1 MKKTMIIL
9 MLLAGMVIPAAAQ
22 MYQTSEGGN
31 RSEHELRMDGGSQQW
46 SLTPL
51 SSRSYRSA
59 GGQRGIGTVGGGG
72 MISIGA
78 TAPQSIVGG
87 AGMPQVQF
95 GRGSIGGELVSDPT
109 RTDPRRIGGGNQGGG
124 DGPTNPV
131 DPFATPVGEVPWLML
146 AGALLLYALIPIVTV
161 RVRRRLACGCD
172 DNRRVI

>member
-59 GGQRGIGTVGGGG
+59 GGQRGIGTVSGGG

-109 RTDPRRIGGGNQGGG
+109 RTVDPRKGLGSGGSEEPGEG
-124 DGPTNPV
+124 DRPGPYE
-131 DPFATPVGEVPWLML
+131 DPVGDTPWLI
-146 AGALLLYALIPIVTV
+146 LILMTTAYLIV
-161 RVRRRLACGCD
+161 RKRKQRA
-172 DNRRVI
+172 